1 MVEGRDAASPKL
13 VNLLVTAR
21 SRDTMGDS
29 RHVCLMGHTSPR
41 KETPGPRGGPR
52 RWVWG
57 AAIPLRLG
65 APQRH
70 STKQTGYPPHTNLFT
85 AEDGKDIPLFP
96 TRDVGER
103 TGVLCLSLLCSNSQN
118 RGWRF
123 SGTRLIAALRSLPA
137 PHTQSALELPPLCP
151 AHGFGLCISH
161 SQFCFHLSPR
171 RGTAGLL

>member
-123 SGTRLIAALRSLPA
+123 SGTRLIAALRVSDLLR
-137 PHTQSALELPPLCP
+137 SA
-151 AHGFGLCISH
+151 
-161 SQFCFHLSPR
+161 HLW
-171 RGTAGLL
+171 L